1 MRRLLSALLLLCA
14 CLCVGSAQAG
24 VMTQETLARKFPS
37 PLIIGSKDAE
47 LPVWPILKQE
57 MTSTELVGYVFES
70 IDFVS
75 LPGFAG
81 VPMNLLV
88 ALDPKGKFLDVQVL
102 DQHEP
107 VFVGGYGSAPLDNF
121 VAQYKDLSLTQNISI
136 VAAGTRKSAKMDG
149 NNVRIDGVS
158 KATASLRILN
168 QSLISASLVVARKK
182 LGFAGG
188 HDPAQI
194 ARLKPGLFEKH
205 TPTDLFGKNLVSHLA
220 LANSEVEKA
229 FAGTNGEGLDADGSA
244 DPEGLFIDLYSTLVS
259 VPSIGKNLL
268 DGPSWEKLQGR
279 LEKGDHA
286 ILVMWGGRYSLTPE
300 DFIPGTSPERLTLKQ
315 GGLPLEMR
323 DLDLELHL
331 ADGTPVLPEN
341 MKVLRVIA
349 QSGLDLSKPLEFFVN
364 VKREKGMVY
373 PEIIRAALPFQLQ
386 LPERFYDVPDSSDK
400 TWIGIWQQ
408 RMPELAVLGA
418 ALLLLT
424 LLLTQQ
430 KWLTA
435 QARRF
440 TLIRVGF
447 LIFTVGFIGWYAQ
460 GQLSIVNMTGLL
472 QSLKEG
478 RSLAFFLYDP
488 MTVCLWGFVAI
499 TFFIWGRATFCGW
512 LCPFGALQ
520 ELVSRLARLLRVP
533 QIRLRTAVDAK
544 LKWIKYVLL
553 AGVLVSALFAPQLAD
568 KLVEIEPFKTA
579 ITLYFVRSWPFVAYA
594 AGLLVA
600 SAVVYKFF
608 CRYLCPF
615 GAGLAVLGK
624 LRLFKWLAR
633 RAECGTP
640 CQTCRHRCD
649 YQAIRPNGTIAYDDC
664 FQCMDCV
671 VIYHSDT
678 QCAPRIL
685 QAKRGVT
692 IPLRVIP
699 TGAATGAASDKEVA

>member
-1 MRRLLSALLLLCA
+1 MRRLLSVLLSALVLLCA
-14 CLCVGSAQAG
+14 AASGAQAG
-24 VMTQETLARKFPS
+24 VMTQEALAKIFPS
-37 PLIIGSKDAE
+37 PLIVGAKDSD

-57 MTSTELVGYVFES
+57 MTSTELVGYAFES
-70 IDFVS
+70 IDFVQ

-88 ALDPKGKFLDVQVL
+88 ALDPKGKFLDVLVL

-107 VFVGGYGSAPLDNF
+107 VFVGGYGTAPLENF
-121 VAQYKDLSLTQNISI
+121 IAQYKGLSLTQNISI

-168 QSLISASLVVARKK
+168 QSLISSSLVVARKK

-194 ARLKPGLFEKH
+194 ARLKPDLFEKH
-205 TPTDLFGKNLVSHLA
+205 APNDLFGKNLVAHLA
-220 LANSEVEKA
+220 LANRDVEKA
-229 FAGTNGEGLDADGSA
+229 YAGTNGEGLDADGSA
-244 DPEGLFIDLYSTLVS
+244 DPDGMFIDLYTTLVS

-268 DGPSWEKLQGR
+268 DGPSWDKLQGR

-300 DFIPGTSPERLTLKQ
+300 DFIPGTAPERLTLKQ

-373 PEIIRAALPFQLQ
+373 PEIIRVALPYQLQ

-408 RMPELAVLGA
+408 RVPELAVLGS
-418 ALLLLT
+418 ALLVLT
-424 LLLTQQ
+424 LLLAQQ

-435 QARRF
+435 NARRF
-440 TLIRVGF
+440 TVIRVAF
-447 LIFTVGFIGWYAQ
+447 LSFTAGFIGWYAQ

-533 QIRLRTAVDAK
+533 QVRLRTTLDAK

-579 ITLYFVRSWPFVAYA
+579 ITLYFVRSWPFVVYA
-594 AGLLVA
+594 GGLLVA

-624 LRLFKWLAR
+624 LRLFKWLPR

-649 YQAIRPNGTIAYDDC
+649 YQAIRPNGAIAYDEC

-692 IPLRVIP
+692 IPVRAIP
-699 TGAATGAASDKEVA
+699 ADKELA

>member
-1 MRRLLSALLLLCA
+1 MRRLLFALLSALFLLCT
-14 CLCVGSAQAG
+14 GAQAG
-24 VMTQETLARKFPS
+24 VMTQETLAKIFPS
-37 PLIIGSKDAE
+37 PLIVGSKDSE

-57 MTSTELVGYVFES
+57 MTSTELVGYAFES
-70 IDFVS
+70 IDFVQ

-88 ALDPKGKFLDVQVL
+88 ALDPKGKFLDVLVL

-107 VFVGGYGSAPLDNF
+107 VFVGGYGTAPLENF
-121 VAQYKDLSLTQNISI
+121 IAQYKGLSLTQNISI

-168 QSLISASLVVARKK
+168 QSLISSSLVVARKK

-194 ARLKPGLFEKH
+194 ARLKPDLFEKH
-205 TPTDLFGKNLVSHLA
+205 APNDLFGKNLVAHLA
-220 LANSEVEKA
+220 LANRDVEKA
-229 FAGTNGEGLDADGSA
+229 YAGTNGEGLDADGSA
-244 DPEGLFIDLYSTLVS
+244 DPDGMFIDLYTTLVS

-268 DGPSWEKLQGR
+268 DGPSWDKLQGR

-331 ADGTPVLPEN
+331 ADGAPVLPEN

-373 PEIIRAALPFQLQ
+373 PEIIRVTLPYQLQ

-408 RMPELAVLGA
+408 RVPELAVLGG

-424 LLLTQQ
+424 LLLAQQ

-435 QARRF
+435 NARRF
-440 TLIRVGF
+440 TVIRVLF
-447 LIFTVGFIGWYAQ
+447 LSFTIGFIGWYAQ

-520 ELVSRLARLLRVP
+520 ELVSRVARLLRVP
-533 QIRLRTAVDAK
+533 QLRLRTTLDAK
-544 LKWIKYVLL
+544 LNWIKYVLL

-579 ITLYFVRSWPFVAYA
+579 ITLYFVRSWPFVVYA
-594 AGLLVA
+594 GGLLVA

-624 LRLFKWLAR
+624 LRMFKWLPR

-649 YQAIRPNGTIAYDDC
+649 YQAIRPNGAIAYDEC

-692 IPLRVIP
+692 IPVRAIP
-699 TGAATGAASDKEVA
+699 APANKELA

>member
-1 MRRLLSALLLLCA
+1 MTMRRLLSALLSVLLLCA
-14 CLCVGSAQAG
+14 CIAGAQAG
-24 VMTQETLARKFPS
+24 VMTQETLAKVFPS
-37 PLIIGSKDAE
+37 PLIVGSKDAE

-57 MTSTELVGYVFES
+57 MTSTELVGYAYES
-70 IDFVS
+70 IDFVQ

-81 VPMNLLV
+81 VPMNLLI
-88 ALDPKGKFLDVQVL
+88 ALDPKGTFLDVVVL

-107 VFVGGYGSAPLDNF
+107 VFVGGYGTAPLENF
-121 VAQYKDLSLTQNISI
+121 IAQYKGLSLTQNISI

-182 LGFAGG
+182 LGFSGG

-194 ARLKPGLFEKH
+194 ARLKPGLYEQH
-205 TPTDLFGKNLVSHLA
+205 APGDLFGKKLVTHLTA
-220 LANSEVEKA
+220 ANRDIEKA

-244 DPEGLFIDLYSTLVS
+244 DPDGLFIDLYTTLVS

-286 ILVMWGGRYSLTPE
+286 ILVMWGGRHSLTPE
-300 DFIPGTSPERLTLKQ
+300 DFIPGTAPERLTLKQ

-323 DLDLELHL
+323 DLDLQLQL
-331 ADGTPVLPEN
+331 ADGTPVTPEN

-373 PEIIRAALPFQLQ
+373 PEIIRVALPYQLQ

-408 RMPELAVLGA
+408 RTTELAVLGG
-418 ALLLLT
+418 ALLLLA
-424 LLLTQQ
+424 LLLAQQ

-435 QARRF
+435 NARRF
-440 TLIRVGF
+440 TVIRVAF
-447 LIFTVGFIGWYAQ
+447 LSFTVGFIGWYAQ

-472 QSLKEG
+472 QSIKEG

-488 MTVCLWGFVAI
+488 MTVCLWGFVAV
-499 TFFIWGRATFCGW
+499 TFFLWGRATFCGW

-520 ELVSRLARLLRVP
+520 ELVSRIARVLRVP
-533 QIRLRTAVDAK
+533 QVRLRTAVDAK

-579 ITLYFVRSWPFVAYA
+579 ITLYFVRSWPFVVYA
-594 AGLLVA
+594 GGLLVA

-624 LRLFKWLAR
+624 LRVFQWLPR

-649 YQAIRPNGTIAYDDC
+649 YQAIRPNGAIAYDEC

-692 IPLRVIP
+692 IPVRAVP
-699 TGAATGAASDKEVA
+699 ADKEAA

>member
-1 MRRLLSALLLLCA
+1 MRRLLSVLLSALVLLCA
-14 CLCVGSAQAG
+14 AASGAQAG
-24 VMTQETLARKFPS
+24 VMTQEALAKIFPS
-37 PLIIGSKDAE
+37 PLIVGTKDSD

-57 MTSTELVGYVFES
+57 MTSTELVGYAFES
-70 IDFVS
+70 IDFVQ

-88 ALDPKGKFLDVQVL
+88 ALDPKGKFLDVLVL

-107 VFVGGYGSAPLDNF
+107 VFVGGYGTAPLENF
-121 VAQYKDLSLTQNISI
+121 IAQYKGLSLTQNISI

-168 QSLISASLVVARKK
+168 QSLISSSLVVARKK

-194 ARLKPGLFEKH
+194 ARLKPDLFEKH
-205 TPTDLFGKNLVSHLA
+205 APNDLFGKNLVAHLA
-220 LANSEVEKA
+220 LANRDVEKA
-229 FAGTNGEGLDADGSA
+229 YAGTNGEGLDADGSA
-244 DPEGLFIDLYSTLVS
+244 DPDGMFIDLYTTLVS

-268 DGPSWEKLQGR
+268 DGPSWDKLQGR

-300 DFIPGTSPERLTLKQ
+300 DFIPGTAPERLTLKQ

-373 PEIIRAALPFQLQ
+373 PEIIRVALPYQLQ

-408 RMPELAVLGA
+408 RVPELAVLGS
-418 ALLLLT
+418 ALLVLT
-424 LLLTQQ
+424 LLLAQQ

-435 QARRF
+435 NARRF
-440 TLIRVGF
+440 TVIRVAF
-447 LIFTVGFIGWYAQ
+447 LSFTAGFIGWYAQ

-533 QIRLRTAVDAK
+533 QVRLRTTLDAK

-579 ITLYFVRSWPFVAYA
+579 ITLYFVRSWPFVVYA
-594 AGLLVA
+594 GGLLVA

-624 LRLFKWLAR
+624 LRLFKWLPR

-649 YQAIRPNGTIAYDDC
+649 YQAIRPNGAIAYDEC

-692 IPLRVIP
+692 IPVRAIP
-699 TGAATGAASDKEVA
+699 ADKELA

>member
-14 CLCVGSAQAG
+14 CITGAQAG
-24 VMTQETLARKFPS
+24 VMTQEALARKFPS

-149 NNVRIDGVS
+149 NNVRIDGIA

-168 QSLISASLVVARKK
+168 QSLISASLVVARTK

-194 ARLKPGLFEKH
+194 ARLKPGLFEQH

-220 LANSEVEKA
+220 LANSDVEKA

-300 DFIPGTSPERLTLKQ
+300 DFIPGTAPERLTLKQ

-408 RMPELAVLGA
+408 RMPELAVLGG

-424 LLLTQQ
+424 LLLAQQ

-440 TLIRVGF
+440 TVIRVGF
-447 LIFTVGFIGWYAQ
+447 LVFTVGFIGWYAQ

-472 QSLKEG
+472 QSVKEG

-488 MTVCLWGFVAI
+488 MTVCLWGFVALS
-499 TFFIWGRATFCGW
+499 FFIWGRATFCGW

-533 QIRLRTAVDAK
+533 QLRLRTAVDAK

-568 KLVEIEPFKTA
+568 NLVEIEPFKTA

-624 LRLFKWLAR
+624 LRLFQWLPR

-649 YQAIRPNGTIAYDDC
+649 YQAIRPNGAIAYDEC

-692 IPLRVIP
+692 IPLRVVP
-699 TGAATGAASDKEVA
+699 TVAATGAATDKEVA

>member
-1 MRRLLSALLLLCA
+1 MRRLLSALLLACLLCA
-14 CLCVGSAQAG
+14 GIGGAQAG
-24 VMTQETLARKFPS
+24 VMTQQTLAKIFPS
-37 PLIIGSKDAE
+37 PLIVGSKDAA

-57 MTSTELVGYVFES
+57 MTSTELVGYAFES
-70 IDFVS
+70 IDFVQ

-88 ALDPKGKFLDVQVL
+88 ALDPKGTFLDVVVL

-121 VAQYKDLSLTQNISI
+121 VAQYKGLSLTQNISI
-136 VAAGTRKSAKMDG
+136 VAAGTRKNGKMDG
-149 NNVRIDGVS
+149 NNVRIDGVA

-168 QSLISASLVVARKK
+168 QSLISASLVVARQK

-194 ARLKPGLFEKH
+194 ARLKPDLFEKH
-205 TPTDLFGKNLVSHLA
+205 APNDLFGKNLITHLA
-220 LANSEVEKA
+220 LANSDVEKA
-229 FAGTNGEGLDADGSA
+229 FAGTNGEGLDAEGSA
-244 DPEGLFIDLYSTLVS
+244 DPNGMLIDLYSTLVS

-300 DFIPGTSPERLTLKQ
+300 DFIPGTAPERLTLKQ

-323 DLDLELHL
+323 DLDLELKL
-331 ADGTPVLPEN
+331 ADGTPVMPEN
-341 MKVLRVIA
+341 IRVLRVIA

-364 VKREKGMVY
+364 IKREKGMVY
-373 PEIIRAALPFQLQ
+373 PEIIRAALPFELQ
-386 LPERFYDVPDSSDK
+386 LPERFYDVPDRSDK

-408 RMPELAVLGA
+408 RTAELAVLGG

-424 LLLTQQ
+424 LLLAQQ

-435 QARRF
+435 NARRF
-440 TLIRVGF
+440 TVIRVAF
-447 LIFTVGFIGWYAQ
+447 LCFTIGFIGWYAQ

-488 MTVCLWGFVAI
+488 MTVCLWAFVAV
-499 TFFIWGRATFCGW
+499 TFFAWGRATFCGW

-520 ELVSRLARLLRVP
+520 ELVSRAARLLRVP
-533 QIRLRTAVDAK
+533 QLRLRTALDAK
-544 LKWIKYVLL
+544 LKRIKYVLL
-553 AGVLVSALFAPQLAD
+553 AGILMSALFAPQLAD
-568 KLVEIEPFKTA
+568 SLVELEPFKTA
-579 ITLYFVRSWPFVAYA
+579 ITLYFVRSWPFVIYA

-600 SAVVYKFF
+600 SAVVYKCF

-624 LRLFKWLAR
+624 LRLFKWLPR
-633 RAECGTP
+633 RTECGTP

-649 YQAIRPNGTIAYDDC
+649 YQAIRPDGAIAYDEC

-692 IPLRVIP
+692 IPVRAIP
-699 TGAATGAASDKEVA
+699 VQKELA